1 MVQQK
6 GAVGDLGQWDELVG
20 ELYESVLNPG
30 GLQDTIKR
38 IDRWIGSSFCH
49 LMAWDERNDRHHF
62 SILTDP
68 SFLGEAARYDQYY
81 GSIDPRR
88 RYSTHQPQGTVFACH
103 DHFDDS
109 FVSRDEFYQ
118 DLLIPMGARYILNAC
133 ILREN
138 GISAYMAFN
147 HTSEQGHFSA
157 QQKQTVARLVPH
169 MQRTLRIAMRNERF
183 RAGLFAGEAGL
194 DALEQAVFTIDAN
207 DGIIFLNRSA
217 QALLKG
223 QAWVKAR
230 GRQLVACTLGDASR
244 LSAVFARVRLSRQ
257 PETLALHGGSDIQ
270 RGPETTQLVTVLP
283 VAPDQLVRPVTSS
296 PGASLFDDARPDS
309 SGSPVSFPFV
319 LGGAEL
325 VVLITPQRRKSTI
338 SAGSLKAV
346 FALTPAEAR
355 LAHELAKGVTVDE
368 YADAAAISVATA
380 RTQLRSILA
389 KTGEKRLQDLV
400 RMLSTLPSRG

>member
-6 GAVGDLGQWDELVG
+6 GAVGDLGLWDELVG

-30 GLQDTIKR
+30 GLQDTVKR

-49 LMAWDERNDRHHF
+49 LMAWDDRNDRHHF
-62 SILTDP
+62 SILTDH
-68 SFLGEAARYDQYY
+68 SFLGEAAKYEQYY

-88 RYSTHQPQGTVFACH
+88 QYSTHQPPGTVFACH

-118 DLLIPMGARYILNAC
+118 DLIIPMGARYILNAC
-133 ILREN
+133 ILRES
-138 GISAYMAFN
+138 GISAYIAFN
-147 HTSEQGHFSA
+147 HTSGHGHFSA
-157 QQKQTVARLVPH
+157 EQKQAVTRLVPH

-194 DALEQAVFTIDAN
+194 DALEQAVFTVDAN

-223 QAWVKAR
+223 QTWVKAR
-230 GRQLVACTLGDASR
+230 GRQLVACAFGDAAK

-257 PETLALHGGSDIQ
+257 PETLALHGGSDVQ
-270 RGPETTQLVTVLP
+270 RAPESTQLVTVLP
-283 VAPDQLVRPVTSS
+283 VAPEQLVRPVSS
-296 PGASLFDDARPDS
+296 VTGSLFDDARPDA
-309 SGSPVSFPFV
+309 GGDPASFPFV

-346 FALTPAEAR
+346 FGLTPAEAR
-355 LAHELAKGVTVDE
+355 LAHELAKGVSVDE
-368 YADAAAISVATA
+368 YSAAAAISVATA

-389 KTGEKRLQDLV
+389 KTGERRLQDLV